1 MLPGTTEIYL
11 TDKNG
16 KKSFKTLCSTQYAS
30 SERRN
35 LERHIAQAKATP
47 ARYSFMDVGT
57 MQIVQVDAET
67 LPDMSDDEL
76 LTALGV

>member
-1 MLPGTTEIYL
+1 MLPGTTAIYL
-11 TDKNG
+11 TDKDG
-16 KKSFKTLCSTQYAS
+16 KRHFSTLCSTQYAS

-57 MQIVQVDAET
+57 MQIGQVDADV
-67 LPDMSDDEL
+67 LPAMTDDQLLAEL
-76 LTALGV
+76 GA